1 MCVLIKGKCLNQSRI
16 IGGDVCTGEINNL
29 LSSPA
34 FLKDPIIALP
44 IEFALSNESSVLNL
58 TEDDFIIGN
67 DNAPITII
75 EYASMSCSHCAN
87 FHNNTLPDLKKEYID
102 TGKVKFVF
110 RDFPYNYPALLGS
123 MVMRCIPSE
132 VRYDY
137 MNALY
142 KLQNMWVVR
151 ENAITRQ
158 ELYKIMQTG
167 GMTKE
172 NFNTCISNVDL
183 ENKILQEVIA
193 AQSEFNI
200 RSTPS
205 FLINGDLLEGDKS
218 IKVFRQILYKILSD

>member
-1 MCVLIKGKCLNQSRI
+1 MKILRLLISF
-16 IGGDVCTGEINNL
+16 L
-29 LSSPA
+29 LIFFGTS
-34 FLKDPIIALP
+34 
-44 IEFALSNESSVLNL
+44 FALSNESSVLNL
-58 TEDDFIIGN
+58 TENDFIIGN
-67 DNAPITII
+67 DNASITII

-102 TGKVKFVF
+102 TGKIKYVF

-142 KLQNMWVVR
+142 KLQKKWVVK
-151 ENAITRQ
+151 ENAITHQ
-158 ELYKIMQTG
+158 ELYKIMQSG
-167 GMTKE
+167 GMSKE
-172 NFNTCISNVDL
+172 NFDACLNNVDL
-183 ENKILQEVIA
+183 ENQILEEVIA

-205 FLINGDLLEGDKS
+205 FLINGELLEGDKS
-218 IKVFRQILYKILSD
+218 IKVFRQILDKILSD

>member
-1 MCVLIKGKCLNQSRI
+1 MKIPQLLISFLLI
-16 IGGDVCTGEINNL
+16 FFCT
-29 LSSPA
+29 S
-34 FLKDPIIALP
+34 
-44 IEFALSNESSVLNL
+44 FALSNESSVLNL

-67 DNAPITII
+67 NNAPITII
-75 EYASMSCSHCAN
+75 EYASMSCNHCGN

-102 TGKVKFVF
+102 TGKVKYVF

-151 ENAITRQ
+151 ENAKTRQ

-172 NFNTCISNVDL
+172 KFDTCLSNVDL

-218 IKVFRQILYKILSD
+218 IKVFRQILDKILSD

>member
-1 MCVLIKGKCLNQSRI
+1 MKILRLLISF
-16 IGGDVCTGEINNL
+16 L
-29 LSSPA
+29 LIFFGTS
-34 FLKDPIIALP
+34 
-44 IEFALSNESSVLNL
+44 FALSNESSVLNL
-58 TEDDFIIGN
+58 TENDFIIGN

-102 TGKVKFVF
+102 TGKVKYVF

-137 MNALY
+137 MNVLY
-142 KLQNMWVVR
+142 KLQNNWVVK
-151 ENAITRQ
+151 ENAITHQ
-158 ELYKIMQTG
+158 ELYKIMQSG
-167 GMTKE
+167 GMSKE
-172 NFNTCISNVDL
+172 NFDACLNNVDL
-183 ENKILQEVIA
+183 ENQILEEVIA

-218 IKVFRQILYKILSD
+218 IKVFRQILDKILSD

>member
-1 MCVLIKGKCLNQSRI
+1 MKILQLLI
-16 IGGDVCTGEINNL
+16 TFL
-29 LSSPA
+29 LIFFDTS
-34 FLKDPIIALP
+34 
-44 IEFALSNESSVLNL
+44 FALSNESSVLNL

-67 DNAPITII
+67 NNAPITII
-75 EYASMSCSHCAN
+75 EYASMSCNHCAN

-123 MVMRCIPSE
+123 MVVRCIPSE

-167 GMTKE
+167 GMTKK
-172 NFNTCISNVDL
+172 NFDTCLSNVDL

-193 AQSEFNI
+193 AQGEFNI

-218 IKVFRQILYKILSD
+218 IKVFRQILDKILSD

>member
-1 MCVLIKGKCLNQSRI
+1 MKILRLLISF
-16 IGGDVCTGEINNL
+16 L
-29 LSSPA
+29 LIFFGTS
-34 FLKDPIIALP
+34 
-44 IEFALSNESSVLNL
+44 FALSNELSVLNL
-58 TEDDFIIGN
+58 TENDFIIGN

-132 VRYDY
+132 FRYDY

-142 KLQNMWVVR
+142 KLQKKWVVK
-151 ENAITRQ
+151 ENAITHQ
-158 ELYKIMQTG
+158 ELYKIMQSG
-167 GMTKE
+167 GMNKE
-172 NFNTCISNVDL
+172 NFDACLNNVDL
-183 ENKILQEVIA
+183 ENQILEEVIA

-218 IKVFRQILYKILSD
+218 IKVFRQILDKILSD

>member
-1 MCVLIKGKCLNQSRI
+1 MKILRLLISF
-16 IGGDVCTGEINNL
+16 L
-29 LSSPA
+29 LIFFGTS
-34 FLKDPIIALP
+34 
-44 IEFALSNESSVLNL
+44 FALSNESSVLNL
-58 TEDDFIIGN
+58 TENDFIIGN
-67 DNAPITII
+67 DNASITII
-75 EYASMSCSHCAN
+75 EYSSMSCSHCAN

-102 TGKVKFVF
+102 TGKVKYVF

-142 KLQNMWVVR
+142 KLQNNWVVK
-151 ENAITRQ
+151 ENAITHQ
-158 ELYKIMQTG
+158 ELYKIMQSG
-167 GMTKE
+167 GMSKE
-172 NFNTCISNVDL
+172 NFDACLNNVDL
-183 ENKILQEVIA
+183 ENQILEEVIA

-218 IKVFRQILYKILSD
+218 IKVFRQILDKILSD